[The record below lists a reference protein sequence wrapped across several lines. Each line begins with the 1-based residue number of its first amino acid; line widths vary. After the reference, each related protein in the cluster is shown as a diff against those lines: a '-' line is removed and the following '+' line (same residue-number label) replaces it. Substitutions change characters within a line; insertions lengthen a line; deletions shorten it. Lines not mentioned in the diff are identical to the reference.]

1 MYFPVGDPY
10 WRCSV
15 PPQPEGGSSPK
26 QIFVGYLS
34 SEASMLMTPHL
45 WSSNDGKGSSDYLG
59 KDSHPGAYGI
69 DVRHIHPE
77 TGLGGLTSGT
87 SIRGYPSPLR
97 DPSSLG
103 QRPDV
108 ASHPSPRIHDNIFDR
123 PSSLRRINGLP
134 VTEENQTFFLLMGF
148 QLTVQEE
155 KVEIKPECCASLSLL
170 MQTVLLRP

>member
-15 PPQPEGGSSPK
+15 PPQPERGSSPK

-59 KDSHPGAYGI
+59 KDILQSHPGAYGI
-69 DVRHIHPE
+69 DVWHIHPE

-108 ASHPSPRIHDNIFDR
+108 ASHPRESNILFVD
-123 PSSLRRINGLP
+123 GLP
-134 VTEENQTFFLLMGF
+134 TDCSRREVGHLFRPFIGF
-148 QLTVQEE
+148 RE
-155 KVEIKPECCASLSLL
+155 
-170 MQTVLLRP
+170 LRVVHKEPRHAKWR